1 MDPRREHDLLLTRRQ
16 LFGRASTG
24 VGVAALGSLLGSDL
38 RANPKG
44 PNDRP
49 IDPRTG
55 GLADLPHF
63 APKAKRIIYL
73 FQSGAP
79 SQMDLFDYKPTLRKF
94 HGQELPDSIRQG
106 QRITGMTSGQDSF
119 PVASSIFDFNQHG
132 ETGTWL
138 SELIPHQ
145 GKIVDDV
152 AYVKTVHTDAINHDP
167 AITFIQSGS
176 QQPGR
181 PSMGAWMSYGLGS
194 ENQNL
199 PGFVVLVS
207 QKNSLNNAQPLFS
220 RLWGAGFLP
229 SRYQGVRFR
238 SSGDPVLYLSDP
250 PGINKKSR
258 RRMLDSLAELN
269 TMRAEEFGDPEI
281 DTRIAQYEMAY
292 RMQSSVPRPDGSL
305 RRAGSAPSTFTA
317 PTPASPAPTPR
328 TACWPAALRNA
339 TCASCSSSIAAGTS
353 TTTCHAT
360 SRLQSKST
368 DQPSAALVQDLKQ
381 RGMLDDTLVV
391 WGGEFGRTVYC
402 QGELTETNY
411 GRDHHPRCF
420 TIWMAGGGVKPGI
433 SIGETDDYCYNI
445 VKDPVHIHD
454 LQTTILHVMG
464 IDHKKLTFKYQGR
477 HFRLTDVHG
486 ELVQPALRPEYL
498 VSAHHHPFLPLH
510 VIPDRVVG
518 VNRDRPSSFRHG
530 RRTPSL
536 AFRSRRLLVLAVP
549 ARFSCSSLSSFRL
562 IGCRRITW
570 RDHALGNSYSAMVF
584 TARELVRQL
593 SSEARL
599 KWAES
604 PRRRS
609 LRTKLACLATNR
621 KAPTACLSDGALATR
636 SSLSGY
642 PSRPTWVQGIWM
654 KPSTFELF
662 VTAAP
667 DPRDIN
673 GCMTSTVASSK
684 PSS

>member
-24 VGVAALGSLLGSDL
+24 IGAAALGVLLGNDL
-38 RANPKG
+38 HANPKG

-63 APKAKRIIYL
+63 APKAKRVIYL

-79 SQMDLFDYKPTLRKF
+79 SQMDLFDYKPTLQRF

-119 PVASSIFDFNQHG
+119 PVASSIFKFKQHG
-132 ETGTWL
+132 QTGTWL

-207 QKNSLNNAQPLFS
+207 EKNSLNNAQPLFS
-220 RLWGAGFLP
+220 RLWGPGFLP
-229 SRYQGVRFR
+229 SQYQGVRFR

-250 PGINKKSR
+250 PGVNKASR

-269 TMRAEEFGDPEI
+269 SMRAEEFGDPEI

-292 RMQSSVPRPDGSL
+292 RMQTSVPDLVDLSDEPDHIFDLYGPDARKPGTYAANCL
-305 RRAGSAPSTFTA
+305 LARRLAERDVRFVQLFHRGWDQHNDL
-317 PTPASPAPTPR
+317 PR
-328 TACWPAALRNA
+328 D
-339 TCASCSSSIAAGTS
+339 IA
-353 TTTCHAT
+353 
-360 SRLQSKST
+360 LQSKST
-368 DQPSAALVQDLKQ
+368 DQASAALVQDLKQ

-402 QGELTETNY
+402 QGELTATNY

-454 LQTTILHVMG
+454 LQATIMHLMG

-486 ELVQPALRPEYL
+486 ELV
-498 VSAHHHPFLPLH
+498 
-510 VIPDRVVG
+510 D
-518 VNRDRPSSFRHG
+518 
-530 RRTPSL
+530 SL
-536 AFRSRRLLVLAVP
+536 LA
-549 ARFSCSSLSSFRL
+549 
-562 IGCRRITW
+562 
-570 RDHALGNSYSAMVF
+570 
-584 TARELVRQL
+584 
-593 SSEARL
+593 
-599 KWAES
+599 
-604 PRRRS
+604 
-609 LRTKLACLATNR
+609 
-621 KAPTACLSDGALATR
+621 
-636 SSLSGY
+636 
-642 PSRPTWVQGIWM
+642 
-654 KPSTFELF
+654 
-662 VTAAP
+662 
-667 DPRDIN
+667 
-673 GCMTSTVASSK
+673 
-684 PSS
+684 